1 MDRLREIETFV
12 RIVETGSLSA
22 AARALGCS
30 VPMVSK
36 DLARLERRLGARLIA
51 RTSRRQAPTP
61 EGARFHTDAL
71 RVLADL
77 GEAEAA
83 AGGAARAMAGPLS
96 ITAPIAFARRFVAPV
111 LARLA
116 AAHPELRPHLHPTDA
131 IVDLIGENIDLAFRY
146 GVAGGPG
153 LVVRRLA
160 ANHRIVAAAPAH
172 LVDADPPRAPEDL
185 ATRRMLMIGVGTGRD
200 QAFVGPGGEH
210 RTVHLEPHL
219 SSTSGEVIHDWALA
233 GLGFEIRS
241 RLDVADDL
249 ASGRLVAAMHD
260 WHIPGADLHAI
271 FPARRHIPERV
282 RRVLDE
288 VARGLPGEGDRDAT
302 DQAIT

>member
-1 MDRLREIETFV
+1 MPMDRLREIETFV
-12 RIVETGSLSA
+12 RIVEAGSLSA
-22 AARALGCS
+22 AARALGRS

-36 DLARLERRLGARLIA
+36 ELARLERRLGARLIA

-61 EGARFHTDAL
+61 EGLRFHADAL
-71 RVLADL
+71 RILADL
-77 GEAEAA
+77 GEAEATV
-83 AGGAARAMAGPLS
+83 GGAARAMAGPLR
-96 ITAPIAFARRFVAPV
+96 ITAPVAFSRRFVAPA

-116 AAHPELRPHLHPTDA
+116 AIHPDLRPHLHPTDA
-131 IVDLIGENIDLAFRY
+131 IVDLVGENIDLAFRY

-160 ANHRIVAAAPAH
+160 ANDRIVAAAPVH
-172 LVDADPPRAPEDL
+172 LADAVPPRSPEDL
-185 ATRRMLMIGVGTGRD
+185 TRRRMLLIGGGTGRD
-200 QAFVGPGGEH
+200 QAFVGPNDER

-241 RLDVADDL
+241 RLDVAEDL
-249 ASGRLVAAMHD
+249 RTGRLVRVMPE
-260 WHIPGADLHAI
+260 WRIPGADLHAV

-288 VARGLPGEGDRDAT
+288 VVHALPGDGDGGAVV
-302 DQAIT
+302 A